1 MGTVERR
8 IGNRWTGDFLLT
20 FQWAR
25 STLSRTAQITESVID
40 LARQPLA
47 F

>member
-1 MGTVERR
+1 VDF
-8 IGNRWTGDFLLT
+8 TGDFLLT

-25 STLSRTAQITESVID
+25 SILNRTAQVTERVID